1 MEGEEMEHER
11 PLEDLTIKELKE
23 MALAMGGISGVT
35 AMKKTELIIAIKK
48 AKGLP
53 VKETRE
59 KPIETVIELKHRMR
73 ELRAQRDSLR
83 KRADKEKMRLLTKKI
98 SRLKKRTRRLAEKTA

>member
-1 MEGEEMEHER
+1 MEHEK

-23 MALAMGGISGVT
+23 MALAMGGISGVS

-59 KPIETVIELKHRMR
+59 KPIETEVELKHKMR
-73 ELRAQRDSLR
+73 EIREQRDSLR
-83 KRADKEKMRLLTKKI
+83 KRADKKKTLLLTRKI
-98 SRLKKRTRRLAEKTA
+98 SRLKKRTRRLAKKIA

>member
-1 MEGEEMEHER
+1 MEHER

-35 AMKKTELIIAIKK
+35 AMKKTELIIAIKE

-83 KRADKEKMRLLTKKI
+83 KRTDKEKMRLLTRKI